1 MAHEKYQP
9 SNIVESGGI
18 DTWRKNP
25 KANSH
30 LLGVIID
37 SSTGDYEI
45 PKHERGTTKLDENI
59 LINRIEEIESLL
71 KNFNQQR
78 NVVEREIFSITIRHP
93 HSGDTYNARRWFQ
106 DDLITSIF
114 EPAYQAELSLLK
126 RELSSLQRFTP
137 PVHEQPTF
145 FHSQEGGTGTLD
157 IGVQPIITQ
166 PEPVPEP
173 QPAPTPQPTPEPAPI
188 EAPLVTEPEPVI
200 IEQPIVTAT
209 PIITPTVDDSIKT
222 GMVTQQ
228 VINFNIINGRAVGSI
243 KFVATNSFNPYYY
256 GKDIINLVQFKTP
269 NGVTLLVKQNRL
281 RFTQTER
288 DEIIN
293 YDESV
298 QENTRITVE
307 SFVWEWMDNPAGAFS
322 NKYIIDISE
331 AEPPKPMQA
340 GFMGAGVAGAIAG
353 LILLGFVADH
363 KRAK

>member
-1 MAHEKYQP
+1 MVHEKYQP
-9 SNIVESGGI
+9 SNLITNSEA
-18 DTWRKNP
+18 TRWRKFP
-25 KANSH
+25 KENTPS
-30 LLGVIID
+30 VV
-37 SSTGDYEI
+37 YNE
-45 PKHERGTTKLDENI
+45 PNFEVPRHEGGGTNVNNESE
-59 LINRIEEIESLL
+59 LIERIE
-71 KNFNQQR
+71 N
-78 NVVEREIFSITIRHP
+78 VERTIEILSLAYTESNRGINFPLTIRHP
-93 HSGDTYNARRWFQ
+93 NSGDTYRNMRGMQA
-106 DDLITSIF
+106 DLIGLWF
-114 EPAYQAELSLLK
+114 KPAYQQELALLK

-145 FHSQEGGTGTLD
+145 FHSQQGGTGTLD

-173 QPAPTPQPTPEPAPI
+173 QPAPTPQPTPEPVPI
-188 EAPLVTEPEPVI
+188 ETPLVTEPVYVE
-200 IEQPIVTAT
+200 AT
-209 PIITPTVDDSIKT
+209 PIITPTVDDSIRT

-228 VINFNIINGRAVGSI
+228 VINFNIVNGRAVGSI